1 MKLKFAILLLGI
13 SISLA
18 SLAQRQS
25 DLTKFVKISDNAA
38 GAISQIDSLSQ
49 MLAKR
54 FIGIANN
61 VHSETHR
68 EIQSFFKKFKGTKE
82 NDSHH
87 VYPEILNKSH
97 LTIQYINYSYH
108 YGWAGQ
114 GVDSVFN
121 TSTLTALILIPAFDI
136 FNKGAGVNT
145 ICFKVTLELY
155 SEGETKSNKN
165 YKNKEKIVAIKQI
178 EI

>member
-1 MKLKFAILLLGI
+1 MKLKFAIFLLGI

-18 SLAQRQS
+18 LPAQRQS
-25 DLTKFVKISDNAA
+25 DLTKFVKISDHAA
-38 GAISQIDSLSQ
+38 GTISQIDSLSQ
-49 MLAKR
+49 ILGKR

-68 EIQSFFKKFKGTKE
+68 EIQSFFKKFKGAKE
-82 NDSHH
+82 NDSYNI
-87 VYPEILNKSH
+87 YPERLNQNH

-121 TSTLTALILIPAFDI
+121 KAVLTALIFIPAFDI
-136 FNKGAGVNT
+136 FNKGAAVNT
-145 ICFKVTLELY
+145 ICFKVTMELY

-165 YKNKEKIVAIKQI
+165 YKNKEKIVAIKHI